1 MKAMLAE
8 WGLESLASTVYD
20 FLIQGYSQ
28 ENIGLLLRDTETY
41 KQRFSGNE
49 LRRQAGLRVLSP
61 QEYLETERSYR
72 QIMYN
77 AGLPEGFYDGPEDYA
92 RWIGHDVAPTEVQR
106 RVDEAVDSTYRAD
119 DNTKAVWASMGLNP
133 DDMVAWV
140 LDQDRGRNEL
150 DRIIRGGRIG
160 GAARGYGVDLQRE
173 QMERFGLMATNDY
186 VREAMQFG
194 QLAGT
199 GQRLSNIYA
208 GEDYGAEAAAAE
220 VFQSSTDAERKRK
233 QLYGREEA
241 EFAGAGGS
249 GRSGLSQGTGN
260 Y

>member
-8 WGLESLASTVYD
+8 WGLESLAGAVYD

-28 ENIGLLLRDTETY
+28 ENIGLLLRDTEQY
-41 KQRFSGNE
+41 KQRFAGN
-49 LRRQAGLRVLSP
+49 QARKAKGLRVLSP
-61 QEYLETERSYR
+61 LEYLEVERSYR
-72 QIMYN
+72 QIMYQ
-77 AGLPEGFYDGPEDYA
+77 AGLPEGFYDSPDDYSA
-92 RWIGHDVAPTEVQR
+92 WIGLDVAPTELQR
-106 RVDEAVDSTYRAD
+106 RVDEAVDSAHRAD
-119 DNTKAVWASMGLNP
+119 DNTKSVWAEMGLNP
-133 DDMVAWV
+133 DDMVAWI
-140 LDQDRGRNEL
+140 LDPERGRDQLN
-150 DRIIRGGRIG
+150 RVIRGGRIA
-160 GAARGYGVDLQRE
+160 GAAKGYGVDLQQE
-173 QMERFGLMATNDY
+173 QLERFGLMATNDY
-186 VREAMQFG
+186 VREAMQYG

-199 GQRLSNIYA
+199 GERLSQIYA
-208 GEDYGAEAAAAE
+208 GEDYGAEEAAAE